1 MLNLCRSLLVGLL
14 LLVTVSLA
22 WASGFVTERAW
33 VEDPTGQMTL
43 AEAQR
48 APETPFDNKYFTQGF
63 SQSTFWLRLH
73 IDPAA
78 ITKPL
83 ASNRLII
90 RIRPPIQ
97 DQIQLFDPL
106 HKDDE
111 ARLTGDYFDWETD
124 EYQSLNLNYVIP
136 VGQAPRDVW
145 LRLRTNQS
153 TLTVIEVMT
162 EDEVRAAD
170 RRQELGSMLYF
181 AVLLVC
187 MGWGILSYINQPDRL
202 VGIYIV
208 REVLAIAYALVMLG
222 YFRAL
227 TSGWLPISWLD
238 PISNNVVFVFVA
250 CVIWFDS
257 QLIRLFKPNP
267 WLFRAMVSL
276 IISLPVE
283 WALQLMGKP
292 HWAIALTTYV
302 VLIGIVLI
310 FLMVLS
316 TQAWREKQHAK
327 SDEKP
332 IFSKAFLVSVYGIV
346 LSVVLLNRLPSL
358 GLITSQG
365 GILYLNLVYGLLS
378 SVCMMVL
385 VQVRAYRLKKRQ
397 QASQHRLEFAEQQAA
412 QERMRRVEQSNFLKM
427 LAHEMKTPLSVVRM
441 AVGNV
446 KVPERS
452 HKMIDRAIADMD
464 GVIERLLQVE
474 RLQDKQIAL
483 QVSRLDLM
491 DTVQSMISG
500 CPQGDRIQV
509 IGPAALRMESDA
521 RFVQIILSNLID
533 NAVKYSPS
541 DSVIVLKLGQT
552 RDAALLRIENDIGA
566 IDAPDPNCVFDKYY
580 RSERAQAFTGS
591 GLGLYLVKVLADM
604 LSGQVRCI
612 LLGQRICFELVLPLA
627 NK

>member
-1 MLNLCRSLLVGLL
+1 MLNLCRSLLLGLL

-48 APETPFDNKYFTQGF
+48 APETPFANKYFTQGF

-73 IDPAA
+73 IDPARDP
-78 ITKPL
+78 KL
-83 ASNRLII
+83 AADDRLVI

-106 HKDDE
+106 AQSDRV
-111 ARLTGDYFDWETD
+111 RLTGDFFDWAHD
-124 EYQSLNLNYVIP
+124 EYRSLNLNFVIP

-153 TLTVIEVMT
+153 TMTFVEVMT

-170 RRQELGSMLYF
+170 RRQELGTMLYF
-181 AVLLVC
+181 AVLLIC
-187 MGWGILSYINQPDRL
+187 MGWGILSYINQRDRL

-208 REVLAIAYALVMLG
+208 RELLAIAYALVMLG
-222 YFRAL
+222 YFRAFS
-227 TSGWLPISWLD
+227 SGWIPISWLD
-238 PISNNVVFVFVA
+238 PISNNVVFIFVA

-267 WLFRAMVSL
+267 WLLRATLSL

-283 WALQLMGKP
+283 WVLQLLGKP
-292 HWAIALTTYV
+292 HWAIVLTTYV
-302 VLIGIVLI
+302 VLSAIILI

-316 TQAWREKQHAK
+316 TQAWRETQHAK
-327 SDEKP
+327 PDEKP
-332 IFSKAFLVSVYGIV
+332 IFSKAFLVSVYAIV
-346 LSVVLLNRLPSL
+346 VSVVLLNRLPIM
-358 GLITSQG
+358 GLVTAQE
-365 GILYLNLVYGLLS
+365 GILYLNLLYALLS
-378 SVCMMVL
+378 SLCMMVL
-385 VQVRAYRLKKRQ
+385 VQVRAHRLSKRQ
-397 QASQHRLEFAEQQAA
+397 QASQYRLEFAEQEAA

-446 KVPERS
+446 QVPERTN
-452 HKMIDRAIADMD
+452 KMIDRAIADMD

-483 QVSRLDLM
+483 QVSRVDLM
-491 DTVQSMISG
+491 ATVHSIISG

-509 IGPAALRMESDA
+509 DGPAALWVDSDEHFSRIA
-521 RFVQIILSNLID
+521 LSNLID

-541 DSVIVLKLGQT
+541 DSVAVLTLGQT
-552 RDAALLRIENDIGA
+552 RDTALLRIENDIGT
-566 IDAPDPNCVFDKYY
+566 IGAPDPDCVFDKYY
-580 RSERAQAFTGS
+580 RSERAHALTGS
-591 GLGLYLVKVLADM
+591 GLGLYLVKVLAEI
-604 LSGQVRCI
+604 LGGQVRCT
-612 LLGQRICFELVLPLA
+612 LLGQRICFELMLPLA
-627 NK
+627 TK